1 MKINKLVKEINSS
14 FLDLKAI
21 KRDDGILISSSN
33 DDELLLVPEK
43 ATNFMDVYF
52 YVDNQG
58 KYFANADREKL
69 SALIEEFLETPV
81 KERFPEKKYRLVA
94 IPGSFELTGTYPTK
108 YVARIKESMD
118 SFSFVYG
125 EPTIF
130 LEKDLKDIE
139 KRYPNIAPAI
149 DAMKEPV
156 EDE

>member
-1 MKINKLVKEINSS
+1 MKLNKLVKEINSS

-81 KERFPEKKYRLVA
+81 KERFPGKKYRLV
-94 IPGSFELTGTYPTK
+94 TM
-108 YVARIKESMD
+108 R
-118 SFSFVYG
+118 
-125 EPTIF
+125 
-130 LEKDLKDIE
+130 
-139 KRYPNIAPAI
+139 
-149 DAMKEPV
+149 
-156 EDE
+156 